1 MNFGDMTIEQTR
13 NFPYRSVETA
23 GNRLMERAS

>member
-1 MNFGDMTIEQTR
+1 MNLGDMIIEQAHD
-13 NFPYRSVETA
+13 FPYRSVETA